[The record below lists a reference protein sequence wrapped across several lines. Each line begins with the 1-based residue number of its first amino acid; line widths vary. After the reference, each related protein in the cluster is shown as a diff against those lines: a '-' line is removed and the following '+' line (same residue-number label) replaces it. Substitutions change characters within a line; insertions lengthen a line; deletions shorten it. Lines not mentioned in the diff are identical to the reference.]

1 MKGTKSVREFIHA
14 YFIIRAN
21 DFYVSNSKIIDEF
34 KKSPGLYRISEKRGL
49 HVGQVYNIVKT
60 HDINVLNVNIIKLME
75 IK

>member
-1 MKGTKSVREFIHA
+1 
-14 YFIIRAN
+14 
-21 DFYVSNSKIIDEF
+21 VSNSKIIDDF

-75 IK
+75 IE